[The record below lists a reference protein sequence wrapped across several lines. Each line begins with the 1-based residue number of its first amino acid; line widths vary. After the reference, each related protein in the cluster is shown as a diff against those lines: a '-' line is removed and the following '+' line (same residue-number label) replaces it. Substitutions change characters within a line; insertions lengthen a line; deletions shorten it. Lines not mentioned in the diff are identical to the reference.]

1 MDKRALNKNIKE
13 SIKHS
18 KGRFFAIMCLMM
30 LGSFALVGL
39 KVIGPDMRNTADD
52 YFAKKKLTDVSIIS
66 EYGLDGDD
74 IEEIKKAEGIDKIEF
89 GYIKDVIIEDS
100 HTSMRVFSKND
111 DISQADVLQGRLPE
125 REDESAISNQY
136 KDDYD
141 IGDTLNIYEKPAIS
155 GEKSIK
161 RDKFKVVGFIRT
173 PEIIANTNMGS
184 TNAGTG
190 ELNGVAVVTKDA
202 FDSDVYMIGRI
213 TFKDTKKVDP
223 YTKKYT
229 NLIEKHKKNLEGIL
243 KKQPEQRLASIKE
256 KYSEKIRKGEI
267 KLAEAKEKIAEA
279 ENRLSQ
285 AKIKINTG
293 EQELISKRAEA
304 DRTFKEKET
313 EIRAGYEKLASGRRE
328 LERNKRM
335 LDENEERYREGVAQY
350 EKKKRALQQGEAQ
363 LINAKKEIKEKE
375 DALEKG
381 KKDYENSIKALEYKK
396 SEIEKLL
403 DGNNLDTHKKQELK
417 EQLKKIKMQLAG
429 VENQYHKF
437 INDIYKRGKLQI
449 DEKKQTIKQKELLI
463 DQGKRELSEG
473 KKQLDNSRLLLD
485 DGYRKIAAGK
495 VKLTDSKA
503 RLAEGKKQLADKK
516 TEIYEQLENGEKILA
531 ESKSEYFKNLT
542 LLDKKKMELAENGES
557 RLKEARE
564 KLDSLEEPV
573 YDVYSRRE
581 MLGSE
586 GYRLYTSIAEI
597 VDSLSGIFP
606 IFLYLVAALVTSTTM
621 SRFVDEERINAGT
634 LKALGYSNRDIIKK
648 FTIYGLLSSM
658 IGTTIG
664 VLMGH
669 TLLPLIVHNTYATK
683 VELPMIKL
691 SFYPKI
697 TIIAFVLGFIS
708 AVVPAYLVA
717 KKELKE
723 KASQLLLPKPPAKGS
738 KIFLER
744 IGFIWNKMSFTKKV
758 TARNIFRYKQR
769 MLMTIFGVC
778 GGVALLFA
786 GFGVQHS
793 IQGIG
798 DAQFQNIIKYDLI
811 IANEDSAKDDTI
823 DKINK
828 KLQDDVRIQTHKNVH
843 FEEITKVAGANKD
856 AQKIKL
862 IVPSDHEKFDDY
874 INLRDRKTG
883 EKIALDKG
891 GAVISERFAKLI
903 KAKVGDE
910 IDVKDSKGNDHKIKV
925 KGICEMY
932 LGHFAF
938 MSKESYEKTFNT
950 KYKNNGSLISLKDKD
965 QENIRN
971 VASDF
976 MKQEGVKGI
985 VQNISLEN
993 QIHTIVLSLNKIM
1006 IILIVTAT
1014 LLTVVIISNLTNINV
1029 AERIRE
1035 LSTIKVLGFFNK
1047 EVTMYIYKE
1056 TSILSIIGILVGF
1069 LFGGWL
1075 HHYIIT
1081 AVPPE
1086 EVMFNPQEGAISYIV
1101 PTVIVTVI
1109 IVALGFVVN
1118 RKLKNVNMLEALK
1131 SVE

>member
-125 REDESAISNQY
+125 REDEIAISNQY

-173 PEIIANTNMGS
+173 PEIIANTNMGN

-313 EIRAGYEKLASGRRE
+313 EIRSGYEKLASGRRE

-363 LINAKKEIKEKE
+363 LINAKREIKEKE

-437 INDIYKRGKLQI
+437 INDIYKKGKLQI

-516 TEIYEQLENGEKILA
+516 MKIYEQLENGEKILA

-811 IANEDSAKDDTI
+811 IANEDTI

-925 KGICEMY
+925 QGICEMY

-938 MSKESYEKTFNT
+938 MSKGSYEKTFNT